1 MPLKKGTP
9 AYEARLARRRAQ
21 RKINRLE
28 KQKKETGIGT
38 RTAMNL
44 QLQINE
50 LKEGIKSTYQKVA
63 GKRVRS
69 AAEVV
74 QNLRKLE
81 SYSPS
86 VQTQR
91 RNIQASRELSNA
103 TKPENAG
110 TSKYS
115 EGDVHIFFAATIR
128 AWQGKPASER
138 MQSIMEYYHV
148 SDLGAFIDYVL
159 EQNKLAR
166 EIYSGDV
173 AAADVTDDSELYQ
186 EAAKKDSA
194 DKEKY
199 DSLYMS
205 FIMEITPR
213 DVVL

>member
-21 RKINRLE
+21 RKINRIE
-28 KQKKETGIGT
+28 KQMKDTGIGT

-69 AAEVV
+69 AAEVT

-103 TKPENAG
+103 TKREYAG

-128 AWQGKPASER
+128 AWQGKPNTER

-166 EIYSGDV
+166 DIYSGAV
-173 AAADVTDDSELYQ
+173 AVDDITDDSELYQ

-199 DSLYMS
+199 PSLYMS

>member
-1 MPLKKGTP
+1 MPLKKGTT

-28 KQKKETGIGT
+28 KQKKDIGIGT

-50 LKEGIKSTYQKVA
+50 LEEGIKSTYQKVG

-69 AAEVV
+69 AAEVS

-103 TKPENAG
+103 TKPEYKG

-128 AWQGKPASER
+128 AWQGKPNSER

-166 EIYSGDV
+166 DIYSGAV
-173 AAADVTDDSELYQ
+173 AVDDITDDSELYQ
-186 EAAKKDSA
+186 EASKKDSA

-199 DSLYMS
+199 PSLYMS

-213 DVVL
+213 DIVL

>member
-21 RKINRLE
+21 RKINRIE
-28 KQKKETGIGT
+28 KQMKDTGIGT

-69 AAEVV
+69 ATEVS

-128 AWQGKPASER
+128 AWQGKPNSER

-166 EIYSGDV
+166 DIYSGDV
-173 AAADVTDDSELYQ
+173 AVDDITDDSELYQ
-186 EAAKKDSA
+186 EASKKDSA

-199 DSLYMS
+199 PSLYMS

>member
-28 KQKKETGIGT
+28 KQKKDTGVGT

-50 LKEGIKSTYQKVA
+50 LQEGIKSTYQKVA

-69 AAEVV
+69 AAEVT

-103 TKPENAG
+103 TKPEYAG
-110 TSKYS
+110 TSKYT

-138 MQSIMEYYHV
+138 MQAIMEYYHV

-159 EQNKLAR
+159 KQNKLAR

-173 AAADVTDDSELYQ
+173 AVDDITDDSELYQ

-199 DSLYMS
+199 DSLYMN